1 MSCLINAQCLG
12 GGGGENTNAFQV
24 LAGKKPKRRRPLGR
38 PRCRWE
44 DTVEVDLQ
52 RIQCETVDGIDPAQ
66 DREKLTVVN
75 RVKRLGFR
83 EMQKFLDYENFL
95 SSQEVF
101 FSL

>member
-1 MSCLINAQCLG
+1 MPG
-12 GGGGENTNAFQV
+12 RRGGGEEYKRLPGF
-24 LAGKKPKRRRPLGR
+24 GGEKPKRRRPLGR
-38 PRCRWE
+38 PRYRWE